1 MEDQIKQLQN
11 KFDIA
16 EFHGDK
22 EILQGLIADD
32 FLSIGPKGFVLNK
45 KEWINRHD
53 KFTYLELKTSEIDIR
68 IYDNTAIVRNIQ
80 RNKAK
85 YEEHPVEVATRVSQ
99 VWVSKDGQWKLVAI
113 QFSPL
118 ANERFIAPK

>member
-1 MEDQIKQLQN
+1 MEDQIKQLQK

-16 EFHGDK
+16 ELHGDK
-22 EILQGLIADD
+22 KTLQDLIADD

-45 KEWINRHD
+45 EDWISRHD
-53 KFTYLELKTSEIDIR
+53 KFTYLELKTSEMDIR
-68 IYDNTAIVRNIQ
+68 TYDKLAIVRNIQ

-99 VWVSKDGQWKLVAI
+99 IWINK
-113 QFSPL
+113 
-118 ANERFIAPK
+118 